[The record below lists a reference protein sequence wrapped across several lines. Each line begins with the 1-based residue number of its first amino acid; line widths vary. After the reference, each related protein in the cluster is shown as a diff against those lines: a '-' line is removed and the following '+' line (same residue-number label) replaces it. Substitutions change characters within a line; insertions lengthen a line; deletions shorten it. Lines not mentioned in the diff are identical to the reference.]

1 MKRPAFQ
8 FYTADWQGNSKLRRC
23 SHAHKGIWVDVMC
36 LMHDSDEYGVLRW
49 PLEEIAQAVGCTPRF
64 LRELAAKDVLKGAE
78 AGVTMAAFIYTPRHA
93 GKDGTPVTLLP
104 EQEGP
109 IWYSSRMVRDEYVR
123 SIRGVGTRFGD
134 EPKATP
140 THREGDGASTT
151 TSSSSTKEKTK
162 ALSGTPDPRPI
173 LEFLNEKTGKHY
185 QPVDA
190 NLRLIAARLKE
201 GATETQLRQV
211 IAKKCREWGPDEK
224 MADYLRPKTLFNA
237 TNFANYVGEL
247 EHGN

>member
-1 MKRPAFQ
+1 MNYYERYCGEYARDTAHLSLQEHGVYTVMLDTYYATEKYLPADYKALYRICRAMTGSEQAAVRKVADEFFQIASDGLRHNKR
-8 FYTADWQGNSKLRRC
+8 AD
-23 SHAHKGIWVDVMC
+23 
-36 LMHDSDEYGVLRW
+36 EVLTKAQKR
-49 PLEEIAQAVGCTPRF
+49 IA
-64 LRELAAKDVLKGAE
+64 AAKANGAKANPPSSPPSGG
-78 AGVTMAAFIYTPRHA
+78 AGGCPESNPVGDIGTASRPQTP
-93 GKDGTPVTLLP
+93 
-104 EQEGP
+104 E
-109 IWYSSRMVRDEYVR
+109 
-123 SIRGVGTRFGD
+123 
-134 EPKATP
+134 
-140 THREGDGASTT
+140 
-151 TSSSSTKEKTK
+151 STKSK
-162 ALSGTPDPRPI
+162 ALSGSPDVSRSI